1 MSSKARFLLLKRLLS
16 ILVILA
22 VIGGFGFIAW
32 QQNWF
37 GLRAAKNGDEGPKTS
52 AEQPGSTET
61 NEPSSGVV
69 AMGRL
74 EPAAGVVDVLGAL
87 GDRVE
92 DLTLKAGVP
101 LSEGDPV
108 EAGKEIGHFESHT
121 LRQLE
126 VDLAQTQ
133 LDESESRKTAELDAA
148 QKKLASAKIAE
159 EGAMELTELDIE
171 SQGKQIEILKLHR
184 DQAKA
189 DLARLEK
196 LQNTPTE
203 LVSKQEVEH
212 QSLLAKKAA
221 EEVEAAQSALERL
234 KKGNT
239 LKQKTAEADRI
250 AADAGVEQARKV
262 FPIETLKKQ
271 LALAQERYKQAA
283 ITAPVSGTVLK
294 IYTPKGSSVTQRPVL
309 QIADL
314 SQMVCIAEVYDNE
327 IHRIHEKQEV
337 TIESKTFQGANG
349 KSKVLHGHV
358 SRIGRTVA
366 TPALKAIDPYA
377 PVDRHVIEVRID
389 IRPEDI
395 PQAARFI
402 NLQVDV
408 KFAGSESATPKPVV
422 GRGSP
427 DPASPKP

>member
-1 MSSKARFLLLKRLLS
+1 VKRFLF

-37 GLRAAKNGDEGPKTS
+37 GLRVAKNGNEGPKTTT
-52 AEQPGSTET
+52 EQPDSTESA
-61 NEPSSGVV
+61 NPSGGVV

-74 EPAAGVVDVLGAL
+74 EPAAGVVDVLGTL

-92 DLTLKAGVP
+92 A
-101 LSEGDPV
+101 LSPKEGDPV
-108 EAGKEIGHFESHT
+108 EAGKEIGHFESRS

-133 LDESESRKTAELDAA
+133 LEESEKRMTAELDAA
-148 QKKLASAKIAE
+148 HKKLASAKIAE
-159 EGAMELTELDIE
+159 EGGTELAQLDAE
-171 SQGKQIEILKLHR
+171 AQGQQIVILKLHR
-184 DQAKA
+184 DQAKT

-196 LQNTPTE
+196 LHNTPTE

-234 KKGNT
+234 KKGNA
-239 LKQKTAEADRI
+239 LKQKTTAADRTAAEAD
-250 AADAGVEQARKV
+250 VEKAKLV
-262 FPIETLKKQ
+262 FPVGTLKTQ
-271 LALAQERYKQAA
+271 LALAQERLKQAT
-283 ITAPVSGTVLK
+283 ILTPISGTVLK

-327 IHRIHEKQEV
+327 IHRVHEKQEV
-337 TIESKTFQGANG
+337 TIESKTFQDASG
-349 KSKVLHGHV
+349 KSRVLHGHV
-358 SRIGRTVA
+358 ARIGRTVA

-408 KFAGSESATPKPVV
+408 KFSGSESA
-422 GRGSP
+422 
-427 DPASPKP
+427 SPKP

>member
-1 MSSKARFLLLKRLLS
+1 VKRFLF

-37 GLRAAKNGDEGPKTS
+37 GLRVAKNGDEGPKTTT
-52 AEQPGSTET
+52 EQPDSTEST
-61 NEPSSGVV
+61 DPSGGVV

-74 EPAAGVVDVLGAL
+74 EPAAGVVDVLGVL

-92 DLTLKAGVP
+92 DLTLK
-101 LSEGDPV
+101 EGDPV
-108 EAGKEIGHFESHT
+108 EAGKEIGHFESRS

-133 LDESESRKTAELDAA
+133 LEESEKRMTAELDAA
-148 QKKLASAKIAE
+148 HKKLASAKISE
-159 EGAMELTELDIE
+159 EGGTELAELDAE
-171 SQGKQIEILKLHR
+171 AQGKQIEILKLHR

-234 KKGNT
+234 KKGNA
-239 LKQKTAEADRI
+239 LKQKTTAADRTAAEADVDK
-250 AADAGVEQARKV
+250 AKLV
-262 FPIETLKKQ
+262 FPIGTLKTQ
-271 LALAQERYKQAA
+271 LALAQERLKQAT
-283 ITAPVSGTVLK
+283 ILAPVSGTVLK
-294 IYTPKGSSVTQRPVL
+294 IFTPKGSSVTQRPIL

-327 IHRIHEKQEV
+327 IHRIQENQDV
-337 TIESKTFQGANG
+337 IIESKTFQDPSG

-408 KFAGSESATPKPVV
+408 KFAGSGPVV

-427 DPASPKP
+427 DPATSKP

>member
-1 MSSKARFLLLKRLLS
+1 VKRFLS
-16 ILVILA
+16 ILIVLA

-37 GLRAAKNGDEGPKTS
+37 GLRGRKDAGEGKRTTT
-52 AEQPGSTET
+52 QPSGFEE
-61 NEPSSGVV
+61 NVDSSGVV
-69 AMGRL
+69 VALGRI
-74 EPAAGVVDVLGAL
+74 EPASGVVDVLGAL

-92 DLTLKAGVP
+92 ELKP
-101 LSEGDPV
+101 QEGDPV
-108 EAGKEIGHFESHT
+108 EANKEIGHFESRT

-126 VDLAQTQ
+126 VDLAKTQ
-133 LDESESRKTAELDAA
+133 LQEAESRLTAELDAA
-148 QKKLASAKIAE
+148 HKKLASAKIAE
-159 EGAMELTELDIE
+159 EGGTELAELDVE
-171 SQGKQIEILKLHR
+171 SQARQVEFLKLHR

-221 EEVEAAQSALERL
+221 EEVEAAQSALERI

-239 LKQKTAEADRI
+239 LKQKTSAADRI
-250 AADAGVEQARKV
+250 AAEAGVEQAKRA
-262 FPIETLKKQ
+262 FPIDTLKRQ
-271 LALAQERYKQAA
+271 LAVAEERFKQAA
-283 ITAPVSGTVLK
+283 IIAPVGGTVLK

-337 TIESKTFQGANG
+337 TIESKTFQDEGG
-349 KSKVLHGHV
+349 KAKVLHGHV
-358 SRIGRTVA
+358 SRIGHTVA
-366 TPALKAIDPYA
+366 NPALKAIDPYA

-389 IRPEDI
+389 IRPEDVL
-395 PQAARFI
+395 QAARFI
-402 NLQVDV
+402 NL
-408 KFAGSESATPKPVV
+408 KFAASKTEPPKP
-422 GRGSP
+422 
-427 DPASPKP
+427 

>member
-1 MSSKARFLLLKRLLS
+1 MKRFLS
-16 ILVILA
+16 ILFILA

-37 GLRAAKNGDEGPKTS
+37 GLRVAKHGDEGSKATT
-52 AEQPGSTET
+52 EQPGSTE
-61 NEPSSGVV
+61 NGDLSGVV
-69 AMGRL
+69 ALGRL
-74 EPAAGVVDVLGAL
+74 EPASGVVDVLGSL
-87 GDRVE
+87 GDRVQ
-92 DLTLKAGVP
+92 DLSTK
-101 LSEGDPV
+101 EGDPV
-108 EAGKEIGHFESHT
+108 EAGKEIGHFESRS

-126 VDLAQTQ
+126 VDLAHTQ
-133 LDESESRKTAELDAA
+133 LEEAESRKTAELDAA

-159 EGAMELTELDIE
+159 AGGTELAELDME
-171 SQGKQIEILKLHR
+171 SQGKQIALLKLHR
-184 DQAKA
+184 DQAQA

-221 EEVEAAQSALERL
+221 EEVDAAQSALERL

-250 AADAGVEQARKV
+250 AADASVEQARHV

-271 LALAQERYKQAA
+271 LALAQERLKQST
-283 ITAPVSGTVLK
+283 IFAPVSGTVLK

-327 IHRIHEKQEV
+327 IHRIREQQEV
-337 TIESKTFQGANG
+337 TIESKTFQDASG
-349 KSKVLHGHV
+349 KSRVLHGHV

-389 IRPEDI
+389 VRPEDI

-408 KFAGSESATPKPVV
+408 KFAGSESAAVV

-427 DPASPKP
+427 VPANPKP